1 MRFDKSQLNSR
12 KSKGA
17 MYCARTLYSVFVFAL
32 LMLFGMTANAQNDAV
47 GTLVPPTL
55 VPMVASADTDVLP
68 STSTVARIQ
77 QNGIVRVG
85 ILYNEPPYGEY
96 NIRGEVSGYD
106 ADVARAIAETWGVEI
121 EFLQVTRQNRFEML
135 RSGEVDMLLAAIVHE
150 RDLDAQFEFSQ
161 PYRVGRQAMLVRS
174 ADNLETVINLA
185 NRRIGYVVGTEGEI
199 ALNAW
204 QTRTGIPVQAQP
216 FLILD
221 QALNALF
228 GNEVDGVVA
237 RDSHLLRLAANQP
250 DAVTLLQESLVEEPY
265 AIALLRQDVHMRNLV
280 NRTLQYL
287 LSAEVGQTSQLEQL
301 HNQYFP
307 GDSFR
312 FDAIP
317 LYNNIGD
324 APKPSQFG
332 TDIPFP
338 QGYAVPRLQS
348 SGVLRVAGV
357 QDPGTLPPNLQL
369 IAQVNQSIAEQI
381 AARWGVRV
389 EFVQGDAISLIESG
403 QADLGVGITP
413 DWGLAERVDFSQPYL
428 LHGDRLLASADRD
441 IRTFNELRG
450 RIIAT
455 IAGDTGAAER
465 ADTWAKSINVTIR
478 FFETTEERAAITILD
493 DRNADVLYGDSLLL
507 LPIYQQNTGEFEFGE
522 RWYSREYLTFA
533 VPRNDI
539 DFRLLVD
546 YTLQEF
552 LRDGTLNTLLAPVLL
567 PESTPPQI
575 GIYPGGSTYL
585 GYTLGG

>member
-1 MRFDKSQLNSR
+1 MKIFGVNHQMRYVPT
-12 KSKGA
+12 
-17 MYCARTLYSVFVFAL
+17 MYGIFFVFL
-32 LMLFGMTANAQNDAV
+32 LLFGKTTNAQDNTV
-47 GTLVPPTL
+47 GTLVPPTP
-55 VPMVASADTDVLP
+55 VPTVETGDTDMLP

-77 QNGIVRVG
+77 QNGVVRVG

-96 NIRGEVSGYD
+96 NIRGEVVGYD
-106 ADVARAIAETWGVEI
+106 ADVARAMAETWGVEI

-150 RDLDAQFEFSQ
+150 RSLDAQFEFSQ

-174 ADNLETVINLA
+174 ADNLTSVVNLA
-185 NRRIGYVVGTEGEI
+185 NRRIGYVVGTEGEV
-199 ALNAW
+199 ALNSW
-204 QTRTGIPVQAQP
+204 QTQTGIPVQAQS

-221 QALNALF
+221 QALSALF
-228 GNEVDGVVA
+228 GGEIDGIVA
-237 RDSHLLRLAANQP
+237 RDSHLLRVAANQP
-250 DAVTLLQESLVEEPY
+250 DAVTLLPETLVEEPY
-265 AIALLRQDVHMRNLV
+265 AVAVLRQDVHMRNLV
-280 NRTLQYL
+280 NHTLQYL
-287 LSAEVGQTSQLEQL
+287 LSAEVGQTSKLEQL

-307 GDSFR
+307 GDVFR

-317 LYNNIGD
+317 IYNNVGD
-324 APKPSQFG
+324 APQPSQFG

-338 QGYAVPRLQS
+338 QGYAVPRLKS
-348 SGVLRVAGV
+348 SGVLRVAGI
-357 QDPGTLPPNLQL
+357 QDPNTLPPNLQR

-389 EFVQGDAISLIESG
+389 EFVQGDAINLIESG
-403 QADLGVGITP
+403 QTDLAVGIEP
-413 DWGLAERVDFSQPYL
+413 DWALADRVDFSQPYL

-441 IRTFNELRG
+441 IRAFNELRG

-465 ADTWAKSINVTIR
+465 ADLWAKSINVTIR
-478 FFETTEERAAITILD
+478 FFETNEERAAITILD

-507 LPIYQQNTGEFEFGE
+507 LPIYQNNTGEFEFGE

-552 LRDGTLNTLLAPVLL
+552 LQDGTFNTLLAPVLL
-567 PESTPPQI
+567 PEATPPQI
-575 GIYPGGSTYL
+575 GIYPGSSTYL
-585 GYTLGG
+585 GYNLGG

>member
-1 MRFDKSQLNSR
+1 MRIFNS
-12 KSKGA
+12 KASNQTHYVPT
-17 MYCARTLYSVFVFAL
+17 MYGIFFVL
-32 LMLFGMTANAQNDAV
+32 LLLFGTISYAQDNTV
-47 GTLVPPTL
+47 GTLVPPTP
-55 VPMVASADTDVLP
+55 VPTHEAGDTDVLP

-77 QNGIVRVG
+77 QNGVIRVG

-96 NIRGEVSGYD
+96 NIRGEVTGYD
-106 ADVARAIAETWGVEI
+106 ADVARAMAETWGVEI
-121 EFLQVTRQNRFEML
+121 EFVQVTRQNRFEML

-150 RDLDAQFEFSQ
+150 RSLDAQFEFSQ

-174 ADNLETVINLA
+174 ADNLTSVVNLA
-185 NRRIGYVVGTEGEI
+185 NRRIGYVVGTEGEV
-199 ALNAW
+199 ALNSW
-204 QTRTGIPVQAQP
+204 QMRTGIPVQTQP
-216 FLILD
+216 YLILD
-221 QALNALF
+221 QALSALF
-228 GNEVDGVVA
+228 GGEIDGIVA
-237 RDSHLLRLAANQP
+237 RDSHLLRVAANQP
-250 DAVTLLQESLVEEPY
+250 DAVTLLPEALVEEPY
-265 AIALLRQDVHMRNLV
+265 AVALLRQDVHMRNLV
-280 NRTLQYL
+280 YRTLQYL
-287 LSAEVGQTSQLEQL
+287 LLAEIGQTSKLEQL

-307 GDSFR
+307 GDGFR

-317 LYNNIGD
+317 IYKNIGD
-324 APKPSQFG
+324 APQPSQLG

-338 QGYAVPRLQS
+338 QGYTVPRLQS

-357 QDPGTLPPNLQL
+357 QDPNTLPPNLQR
-369 IAQVNQSIAEQI
+369 IAQANQSIAEQL

-403 QADLGVGITP
+403 QADLAVGIEP
-413 DWGLAERVDFSQPYL
+413 DWTLADRVDFSQPYL

-450 RIIAT
+450 RIVAT
-455 IAGDTGAAER
+455 IAGDTGAADR

-507 LPIYQQNTGEFEFGE
+507 LPIYQDNTGEFEFGE

-567 PESTPPQI
+567 PEATPPQI
-575 GIYPGGSTYL
+575 GIYPGSSTYL
-585 GYTLGG
+585 GYNLGG